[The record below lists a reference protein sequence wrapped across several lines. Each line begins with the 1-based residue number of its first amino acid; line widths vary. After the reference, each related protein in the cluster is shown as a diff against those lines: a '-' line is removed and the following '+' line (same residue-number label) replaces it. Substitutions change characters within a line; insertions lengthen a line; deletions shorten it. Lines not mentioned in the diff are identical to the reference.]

1 MSKSTL
7 LWLPAAFVLGGL
19 IGRFGPAEELRAF
32 QKAAERSESA
42 SAARS
47 ANGLDS
53 FIRLANIPDAA
64 KRPRRTAKVDKAD
77 GDSGTNV
84 TAGVAAPSESAVADA
99 ASAEAPTNA
108 VAAKTGKP
116 RRFDP
121 EDLRARI
128 DEAAELWRTRIEL
141 KRATTIEKLGLNEK
155 EAEAF
160 DAALATMNEK
170 LRDTMQALADEL
182 ASSSAEMT
190 PELGVR
196 LMGDFATSVAEA
208 YDSLGAVVDEG
219 RRAEISQLQLYEFVD
234 PAVAE
239 PLVNV
244 QDRLK

>member
-1 MSKSTL
+1 MEKTIRFKTFFKHT
-7 LWLPAAFVLGGL
+7 AA
-19 IGRFGPAEELRAF
+19 
-32 QKAAERSESA
+32 
-42 SAARS
+42 
-47 ANGLDS
+47 
-53 FIRLANIPDAA
+53 
-64 KRPRRTAKVDKAD
+64 
-77 GDSGTNV
+77 
-84 TAGVAAPSESAVADA
+84 VAAASESAVAGA

-141 KRATTIEKLGLNEK
+141 KRATTIEKLGLDEK